1 MEMDDHYFCLQYNVF
16 CREREIN
23 CHPGK
28 KNCEDCEDCI
38 VQCDTSLPPPKH
50 LEYALTF
57 LVTDRTEQHTE
68 KKTHCLSC
76 HQPLVD

>member
-57 LVTDRTEQHTE
+57 VVTDKTEQPT
-68 KKTHCLSC
+68 KKETHCLSC